1 MSGGGGSRRRSR
13 RGRRGTHL
21 LDAVTDRR
29 ELCARQ
35 PSREPALAEREE
47 GGWVRGAAFTV
58 GEVLTAGVRG
68 VEVALD
74 DEGEATAHDTVAV
87 LAAQAS
93 LHARDALC
101 KRKESTVSARGGG
114 AGWRA
119 ASAPYGTRCIR
130 RTSKRTS
137 SHSTTVPSIWK
148 KGRPTDVCQFWG
160 LLRIRLLSVSRL
172 PSDTTRVSG
181 GKARCGQ
188 GAGRTSWC
196 SGPDMRL
203 GSGLRTGETSA

>member
-21 LDAVTDRR
+21 LDAVADRG
-29 ELCARQ
+29 EL
-35 PSREPALAEREE
+35 
-47 GGWVRGAAFTV
+47 VR
-58 GEVLTAGVRG
+58 EVLAAGVGR

-74 DEGEATAHDTVAV
+74 DEGEAAAHDTVAV
-87 LAAQAS
+87 LAAQRR
-93 LHARDALC
+93 LHARHALC

-137 SHSTTVPSIWK
+137 SHSTTCKRESESKRVCSAYSSVVCEEFK
-148 KGRPTDVCQFWG
+148 VFAHRPFDLEEGQAD
-160 LLRIRLLSVSRL
+160 RRL
-172 PSDTTRVSG
+172 PVLGAFEDQVVERVAAAERHD
-181 GKARCGQ
+181 ARQWWQ
-188 GAGRTSWC
+188 G
-196 SGPDMRL
+196 
-203 GSGLRTGETSA
+203 